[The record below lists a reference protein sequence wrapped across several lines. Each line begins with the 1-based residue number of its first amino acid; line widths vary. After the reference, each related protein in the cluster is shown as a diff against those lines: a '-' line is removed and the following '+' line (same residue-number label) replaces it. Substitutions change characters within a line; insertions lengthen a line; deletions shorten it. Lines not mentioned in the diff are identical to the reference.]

1 MQLVIAEK
9 PSVGAAL
16 AKALGACEKKKG
28 YIEGD
33 NLIVSWC
40 VGHLVEL
47 ADAEAYDARYK
58 KWNIADLPIIPT
70 EWQFVVSADKNEQ
83 FAVLKSL
90 MHDKRVTEVV
100 NACDAGR
107 EGEAIF
113 RYIYDYLGCNKPVRR
128 LWISSLTDESIRQ
141 GMNNLRDGAEIQVSQ

>member
-1 MQLVIAEK
+1 MKLVVAEK

-47 ADAEAYDARYK
+47 ADADAYDEHYCNNTLHRRNGQCFHRMVGRQAILVLGYRCHESQKGSNNCGFQKGAGYGCQEYECSEKKYNTVASDDARQWKGAGSEYP
-58 KWNIADLPIIPT
+58 DT
-70 EWQFVVSADKNEQ
+70 VSRQA
-83 FAVLKSL
+83 S
-90 MHDKRVTEVV
+90 
-100 NACDAGR
+100 
-107 EGEAIF
+107 
-113 RYIYDYLGCNKPVRR
+113 R
-128 LWISSLTDESIRQ
+128 L
-141 GMNNLRDGAEIQVSQ
+141 